1 MAGRAP
7 DPGFFVGYLNSVP
20 RSLAIFLV
28 VAAAAMVG
36 GMAGLA
42 FALGSNVNDPG
53 DGAFAR
59 KLGKPGDDRRAAR
72 RIPIPS
78 CACARTRTIPRRA
91 PSCSPCPASASVKR
105 RGRKLFGQVV
115 DAKRLPLPARR
126 HRHAADP
133 GQGLA
138 QGGGGRRRGAC
149 RPQFTPAPAE
159 PLGRWRLIGE
169 ICDSKC
175 HLGAMR
181 PGDGLAHK
189 ACANLCIS
197 SGAPPI
203 FVTADDSAVEGET
216 FLLMADRDGG
226 PLPDNFRDY
235 VAVLVQLEG
244 EVERLDDLL
253 VFKVDIDRTKVF

>member
-7 DPGFFVGYLNSVP
+7 DPGFFIGYLNSVP
-20 RSLAIFLV
+20 RALAIFLV
-28 VAAAAMVG
+28 VAAALFVG

-42 FALGSNVNDPG
+42 FALGSNSNDPG
-53 DGAFAR
+53 DGTFAR
-59 KLGKPGDDRRAAR
+59 KLGRQAMTGVLLENPY
-72 RIPIPS
+72 PILRVRPD
-78 CACARTRTIPRRA
+78 ANNPAPRTIMLTVPGKRH
-91 PSCSPCPASASVKR
+91 VKR

-115 DAKRLPLPARR
+115 DASGFLFQRGDIDMLQIQGRNSLK
-126 HRHAADP
+126 AAEAGEGEP
-133 GQGLA
+133 
-138 QGGGGRRRGAC
+138 
-149 RPQFTPAPAE
+149 PPEFTPAPAE
-159 PLGRWRLIGE
+159 ELGRWRLIGE

-203 FVTADDSAVEGET
+203 FVTADESTVEGET

-226 PLPDNFRDY
+226 PLPDSFRDY
-235 VAVLVQLEG
+235 VAVLVELEG

-253 VFKVDIDRTKVF
+253 VFKVDIDRTRVF

>member
-1 MAGRAP
+1 MAGGVR
-7 DPGFFVGYLNSVP
+7 DPGFFVGYLNAVP
-20 RSLAIFLV
+20 RPLAIFLV
-28 VAAAAMVG
+28 VAAAALVG

-42 FALGSNVNDPG
+42 FALGTNVNDPG

-59 KLGKPGDDRRAAR
+59 KLGKQELTGVLLENPY
-72 RIPIPS
+72 PILRVRPD
-78 CACARTRTIPRRA
+78 ANNPEPRTIMLTVPGKR
-91 PSCSPCPASASVKR
+91 SVKR
-105 RGRKLFGQVV
+105 RGRKLFGQLV
-115 DAKRLPLPARR
+115 DVKGFMFQRGDIDMLQIQGKNSLQAAEAGEGEPPPAY
-126 HRHAADP
+126 
-133 GQGLA
+133 
-138 QGGGGRRRGAC
+138 
-149 RPQFTPAPAE
+149 TPAPAE
-159 PLGRWRLIGE
+159 SLGRWRLIGE

-203 FVTADDSAVEGET
+203 FVTQEDGAVAGET
-216 FLLMADRDGG
+216 FLLMADEGGG

-235 VAVLVQLEG
+235 VAILIQLEG

-253 VFKVDIDRTKVF
+253 VFKVDIDRARVF

>member
-1 MAGRAP
+1 MAGRVP

-20 RSLAIFLV
+20 RSLAILLVV
-28 VAAAAMVG
+28 VAALMVG

-42 FALGSNVNDPG
+42 FALGTNVNDPG

-59 KLGKPGDDRRAAR
+59 KLGRQAMSGVLLQNPY
-72 RIPIPS
+72 PILRVRPD
-78 CACARTRTIPRRA
+78 ANNPEPRTIMLTVPGKR
-91 PSCSPCPASASVKR
+91 SVQR

-115 DAKRLPLPARR
+115 DVGGFLFQRGDIDMLQIQGKSSLK
-126 HRHAADP
+126 AAEAGEGEP
-133 GQGLA
+133 
-138 QGGGGRRRGAC
+138 
-149 RPQFTPAPAE
+149 PPEFTPAPPE
-159 PLGRWRLIGE
+159 SLGRWRLIGE

-189 ACANLCIS
+189 ACANLCIT

-203 FVTADDSAVEGET
+203 FVTEEEGAVAGET
-216 FLLMADRDGG
+216 FLLMADQDGG
-226 PLPDNFRDY
+226 PLPDRFRDY

-253 VFKVDIDRTKVF
+253 VFKVDIDAAKVL

>member
-1 MAGRAP
+1 MAGRLP

-20 RSLAIFLV
+20 RPLAVFLVV
-28 VAAAAMVG
+28 VAAALVG

-42 FALGSNVNDPG
+42 FALGTNVNDPG
-53 DGAFAR
+53 DGTFAR
-59 KLGKPGDDRRAAR
+59 KLGKQEMTGVLLEKPY
-72 RIPIPS
+72 PILRVRPD
-78 CACARTRTIPRRA
+78 AKNPEARTVMLTVPGKR
-91 PSCSPCPASASVKR
+91 SVKR
-105 RGRKLFGQVV
+105 RGRKLFDQLVDVKGFMFQRGDIDMLQV
-115 DAKRLPLPARR
+115 
-126 HRHAADP
+126 
-133 GQGLA
+133 QGKNSLKA
-138 QGGGGRRRGAC
+138 VEAGEGE
-149 RPQFTPAPAE
+149 PPPSFTPAPAE

-203 FVTADDSAVEGET
+203 FVTAEDGAVEGET
-216 FLLMADRDGG
+216 FLLMANQDGG
-226 PLPDNFRDY
+226 PLPDNFGDY

-253 VFKVDIDRTKVF
+253 VFKVDIDAAKVL

>member
-7 DPGFFVGYLNSVP
+7 DPGFFVGYLNAVP
-20 RSLAIFLV
+20 RPLAIFLV
-28 VAAAAMVG
+28 AAAAAAVG

-42 FALGSNVNDPG
+42 FALGTNVNDPG
-53 DGAFAR
+53 DGRFAR
-59 KLGKPGDDRRAAR
+59 NLGAQAMSGVLQQNPY
-72 RIPIPS
+72 PILRVRPD
-78 CACARTRTIPRRA
+78 ANNPEPRTIMLTVPGKR
-91 PSCSPCPASASVKR
+91 SVER

-115 DAKRLPLPARR
+115 DVKGFLFQRGDIDMLQVQGRNSLKAAAGEGEPA
-126 HRHAADP
+126 P
-133 GQGLA
+133 E
-138 QGGGGRRRGAC
+138 
-149 RPQFTPAPAE
+149 FTPAPPE
-159 PLGRWRLIGE
+159 SLGRWRLIGE
-169 ICDSKC
+169 ICDGKC
-175 HLGAMR
+175 YLGAMR

-203 FVTADDSAVEGET
+203 FVTDDESAVAGET
-216 FLLMADRDGG
+216 FLLMAAADGG
-226 PLPDNFRDY
+226 PLPDRFRDY